1 VINSR
6 YLRVSGLVTSLSS
19 TSFTFSFRTCI
30 SAITKHSTRC
40 LLRKPLHTATDR
52 LPRGKQPTPTAN
64 MSKRSG
70 VPNGVEKA
78 AKEVVQQ
85 PSKYTLMMRSANC
98 ALLTTTS
105 PGQASP
111 PSQCP
116 KPRPLQLGP
125 RLPPRRLHHPHERF
139 LRRHVH
145 SVLLALLPWSGSP
158 DRPPVDG
165 FGAHAV
171 WHAV

>member
-19 TSFTFSFRTCI
+19 TSFTFSSRTCI
-30 SAITKHSTRC
+30 SAIPKHSKRC
-40 LLRKPLHTATDR
+40 LLRKPLHTTTDC
-52 LPRGKQPTPTAN
+52 LLRGHQPTPTAN

-85 PSKYTLMMRSANC
+85 PSKYMSATRSKDC
-98 ALLTTTS
+98 SLLTTTS

-111 PSQCP
+111 PPQCP

-125 RLPPRRLHHPHERF
+125 RLPPRRLHHPHERL

-145 SVLLALLPWSGSP
+145 SVLSTLLPGLGSP
-158 DRPPVDG
+158 DWPPVDG
-165 FGAHAV
+165 VGSHAV